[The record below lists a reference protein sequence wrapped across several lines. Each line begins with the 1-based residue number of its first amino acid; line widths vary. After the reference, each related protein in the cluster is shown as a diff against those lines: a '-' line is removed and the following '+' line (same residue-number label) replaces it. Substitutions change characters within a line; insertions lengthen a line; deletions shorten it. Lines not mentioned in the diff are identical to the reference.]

1 MTDASPRFAQA
12 VRTLPL
18 VAILRGLR
26 HTEAVGIATALVGLG
41 WQLIEVPLNSPHPL
55 ASIEAMTAT
64 LPGALVG
71 AGTVLTVSQ
80 VRDVHAAGGRLI
92 VSPNFDPDVVRA
104 AVALGLVCL
113 PGVATISEAFAALAA
128 GASALKLFPAEM
140 LTPPVVKAWRAVLD
154 PGTVL
159 LPVGGITPD
168 NMGAYRAAGANGFG
182 LGSALYK
189 PGQDAAT
196 VTVAARAFIAAWG
209 R

>member
-1 MTDASPRFAQA
+1 MTDASTRFAQA

-26 HTEAVGIATALVGLG
+26 HTEAVGIGTALVGVG

-80 VRDVHAAGGRLI
+80 ARDVHAAGGRLI

-113 PGVATISEAFAALAA
+113 PGVATISEAFAALDA

>member
-1 MTDASPRFAQA
+1 MKPATRFAQA
-12 VRTLPL
+12 LRTLPL

-26 HTEAVGIATALVGLG
+26 HTEAVSIGTALVGEG
-41 WQLIEVPLNSPHPL
+41 WQLIEVPLNSPKPL

-64 LPGALVG
+64 LPSALVG
-71 AGTVLTVSQ
+71 AGTVLTVDQ

-92 VSPNFDPDVVRA
+92 VSPNFDAEVVRL
-104 AVALGLVCL
+104 AVQLEMICL
-113 PGVATISEAFAALAA
+113 PGVATVSEAFAALAA
-128 GASALKLFPAEM
+128 GAHALKLFPAEM

-154 PGTVL
+154 PNTAL
-159 LPVGGITPD
+159 LPVGGITPEG
-168 NMGAYRAAGANGFG
+168 MEAYRAAGANGFG

-196 VTVAARAFIAAWG
+196 VATQARAFVAAWG

>member
-1 MTDASPRFAQA
+1 MKPAPRFAQA
-12 VRTLPL
+12 LRTLPL

-26 HTEAVGIATALVGLG
+26 HTEAVSIGTALVGEG
-41 WQLIEVPLNSPHPL
+41 WQLIEVPLNSPKPL

-64 LPGALVG
+64 LPSALVG
-71 AGTVLTVSQ
+71 AGTVLSVDQ

-92 VSPNFDPDVVRA
+92 VSPNFDADVVRL
-104 AVALGLVCL
+104 AVRLEMVCL
-113 PGVATISEAFAALAA
+113 PGVATVSEAFAALAA
-128 GASALKLFPAEM
+128 GAHALKLFPAEM

-154 PGTVL
+154 PNTAL
-159 LPVGGITPD
+159 LPVGGITPEG
-168 NMGAYRAAGANGFG
+168 MEAYRAAGANGFG

-196 VTVAARAFIAAWG
+196 VATQARAFIAAWG